1 MRKFVF
7 FSFFT
12 APLVEPQGLFR
23 GLLVH
28 VHFWASWV
36 GGCREEGGGGYGF
49 GGVGVWGGPTM
60 KSPMTLPLFWFHVH
74 SSLSRSLLEV
84 LLLFSWTS
92 FGGVG
97 SGGAGGSWPSSCS
110 LQSLDL
116 LISSTLPPAEPL
128 NCCHFLPPSIFKRLE
143 FSGSRGSAAT
153 HSVRISLEILK
164 HILNFFFS
172 FVHAAAPNIKT
183 KSDHMAPTRAA
194 IRAASQGR

>member
-1 MRKFVF
+1 M
-7 FSFFT
+7 S
-12 APLVEPQGLFR
+12 
-23 GLLVH
+23 
-28 VHFWASWV
+28 
-36 GGCREEGGGGYGF
+36 GGGGL
-49 GGVGVWGGPTM
+49 GVGGLGGSNHEVPDD
-60 KSPMTLPLFWFHVH
+60 
-74 SSLSRSLLEV
+74 SSTVLVSRAQLLVEVSAGGSAAV
-84 LLLFSWTS
+84 LLDKFWGCWLW
-92 FGGVG
+92 G
-97 SGGAGGSWPSSCS
+97 GGSWPSSCS

-143 FSGSRGSAAT
+143 FSGSRGSAVS

-172 FVHAAAPNIKT
+172 FVHAAAPNINT